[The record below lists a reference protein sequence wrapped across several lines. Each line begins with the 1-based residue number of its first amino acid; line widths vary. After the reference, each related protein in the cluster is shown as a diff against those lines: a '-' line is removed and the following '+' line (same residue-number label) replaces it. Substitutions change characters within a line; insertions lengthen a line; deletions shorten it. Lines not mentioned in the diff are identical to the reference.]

1 MIVSFWSFCE
11 FIKVFA
17 LGMWHLKLLILCYE
31 WQQGSYKFDLGKYE
45 GYSRLKFTKDNYMD
59 KKSTLKF
66 FCESDFL
73 EVKSGRML
81 EIMMEHFWRREGM
94 EAWWKGI
101 QIS

>member
-1 MIVSFWSFCE
+1 
-11 FIKVFA
+11 
-17 LGMWHLKLLILCYE
+17 
-31 WQQGSYKFDLGKYE
+31 
-45 GYSRLKFTKDNYMD
+45 MD

-94 EAWWKGI
+94 EA
-101 QIS
+101 